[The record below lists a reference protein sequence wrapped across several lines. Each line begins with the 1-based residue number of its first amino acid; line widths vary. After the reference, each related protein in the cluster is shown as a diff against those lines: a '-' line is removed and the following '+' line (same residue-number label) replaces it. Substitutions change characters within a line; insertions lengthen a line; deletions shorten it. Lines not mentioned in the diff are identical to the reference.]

1 MKLLLSLTGTIF
13 TSSFTLGFLFKIMYW
28 PGANDLLWL
37 GNIGV
42 GLIFIPLL
50 CFYYLKK
57 ANNSSLTKI
66 KIVLGLFSSVLISS
80 SVAMKWMHLQFA
92 SELFITGMLLISLV
106 FIPLFFIDFYKKATH

>member
-106 FIPLFFIDFYKKATH
+106 FIPLFFIDFYKKASN

>member
-13 TSSFTLGFLFKIMYW
+13 FSSFTLGFLFKIMYW
-28 PGANDLLWL
+28 RGANDLLWL